1 MQFTGVSPF
10 VKKPAY
16 AASPMMANAIQQKSQ
31 GLPVPANSLSFGAKK
46 PSGKTPGSG
55 PIPANLLAAMQGIL
69 SNSYPTLTASEEKL
83 VKALES
89 FGVPELTDVLIE
101 AKVLA
106 QEFQHTEVTP
116 LHLMAVQ
123 FGEIVV
129 RSESKLTQLD
139 AIKSYEKGEKT
150 LWNANIGPLAMM
162 NTPKTIGF
170 HAQRLLDKIK
180 NELNALPKASKP
192 TQPKFSENL
201 IAILENRLSQLKR
214 SMPSEQE
221 LQEESQML
229 MMEQME
235 SGGLSGLPGGFAA
248 KDPEKLKQKIKASV
262 TQAKAE
268 LAQADPAKVKVAE
281 DIINII
287 KNAPQKEVLRDLA
300 EYLKNAEIQSEL
312 QSGKVPAGLVVTAI
326 VGQPGGQQP
335 KPMQI
340 PFSELTEPE
349 RAKVM
354 PQLLQSLKQ
363 QQSKIKSLLEQD
375 WTGLGAEINQIQN
388 GLTFDQFLSSMPIKQ
403 LNAVL
408 EIALS
413 STALDAIEGKS
424 GTNNPVNQ
432 VMQELKKKMSL
443 QNHDEMLVAAYD
455 NKLEPRFLEDK
466 PTATAHQLFSDFYD
480 LLSGG
485 NTVEFENM
493 DHYLQTAVQLG
504 AQDKQINTLT
514 ALIGIAQKLK
524 HEHMSSAMASKKGG
538 PDSMDDGE
546 DVSARMYRMKLMQQ
560 LSGFIRAYAN
570 VNWNKVQSRQID
582 LHEAKQILDNN
593 DLIPTPI
600 KHQLMTFL
608 KTGNQNHWQKQP
620 LVLLAGDGATGLVKN
635 AVVRALAQILKMPIT
650 EPSGELQTAIR
661 LGGRRSIIKGEP
673 TLSPFAKALIQ
684 HKTPAALMYV
694 DNLLR
699 FSIKGGEELFE
710 QFATQ
715 AGRKAFK
722 EPDFDVPFDLSPY
735 VMVVGIEDGMSGQ
748 YLSALHGDRF
758 NDVDMTLI
766 ELGEDIDT
774 FTKEKV
780 AEQLAKKLEGQ
791 FNVKFGPEVVKT
803 VCRDYAIL
811 GRHDYVEMRLR
822 DLAKKATGANAESTT
837 PTLIQVE
844 DLETKWLGP
853 KTSKSINNVMDKPTV
868 GSINGLAAGGHGY
881 GCVLRVGVSKQAEW
895 LYDPRKDTG
904 GRYSVRATLGPV
916 TQMTEDSA
924 KKAFESFMSDYLN
937 NTVIGGDASKPY
949 KLVQGLRHK
958 AMSFQVVFPEN
969 VDGPSAGAAMAST
982 AISVVTGIPIRPD
995 IAITGTIQDKG
1006 TVGPIGGIF
1015 GKTRAAFEAG
1025 IRTVVMPEVNYIEL
1039 KRDHPKFTA
1048 EMENQ
1053 GMKLVPVKTMDDVL
1067 KVVLKD
1073 YDALFKEPTPEQL
1086 AIESYDPTG
1095 ELKKQTDSGEARIRA
1110 LVEEVVKANQTA
1122 NATTQNQLA
1131 EAMTLIAKLL
1141 SKSNQ

>member
-1 MQFTGVSPF
+1 MQLTGVSPF

-16 AASPMMANAIQQKSQ
+16 ATST
-31 GLPVPANSLSFGAKK
+31 LLANSANQASKALPAPAPAVSFGAKK
-46 PSGKTPGSG
+46 PSSKTPGSG
-55 PIPANLLAAMQGIL
+55 QVPADMLAALKGLFQGG
-69 SNSYPTLTASEEKL
+69 SVTLPKAEE
-83 VKALES
+83 ALLQS
-89 FGVPELTDVLIE
+89 FDDFGVPELSNLLLD
-101 AKVLA
+101 ARDLA
-106 QEFQHTEVTP
+106 QKFQHTEVTP
-116 LHLMAVQ
+116 LHVLAVQ
-123 FGEIVV
+123 FGEIVA
-129 RSESKLTQLD
+129 RSENQLTQLD
-139 AIKSYEKGEKT
+139 AIKSFEKNEKT
-150 LWNANIGPLAMM
+150 VWNANIGPLVMM
-162 NTPKTIGF
+162 NSPKMIGF
-170 HAQRLLDKIK
+170 HAERLLKKIED
-180 NELNALPKASKP
+180 ELKALPKAAKP
-192 TQPKFSENL
+192 SEPKFSENL
-201 IAILENRLSQLKR
+201 MAILENRLSQLKR
-214 SMPSEQE
+214 AMPSEQE
-221 LQEESQML
+221 LQEESQMM
-229 MMEQME
+229 MMEQLQGSM
-235 SGGLSGLPGGFAA
+235 GGLPGMPPGGLP
-248 KDPEKLKQKIKASV
+248 PELQEKVKAQMKK
-262 TQAKAE
+262 TLAEAKATLE
-268 LAQADPAKVKVAE
+268 SADAANVKRVQGIV
-281 DIINII
+281 DVF
-287 KNAPQKEVLRDLA
+287 KNAPTQDAFLDLA
-300 EYLKNAEIQSEL
+300 DFFKNTLALEDL
-312 QSGKVPAGLVVTAI
+312 QAGKIPKGLMVSVVGGPP
-326 VGQPGGQQP
+326 GQPP
-335 KPMQI
+335 REMRMPLEKLP
-340 PFSELTEPE
+340 PAE
-349 RAKVM
+349 RNRLM
-354 PQLLQSLKQ
+354 PQLVQSLKQ
-363 QQSKIKSLLEQD
+363 GLEQLKGNVTQA
-375 WTGLGAEINQIQN
+375 WASLTPEINKVQA
-388 GLTFDQFLSSMPIKQ
+388 GLTFDQFAALLPTKQ
-403 LNAVL
+403 IQAVL
-408 EIALS
+408 DEEMIGTALS
-413 STALDAIEGKS
+413 SLEGKP
-424 GTNNPVNQ
+424 GAVNPALQ
-432 VMQELKKKMSL
+432 DIMQKMSL

-466 PTATAHQLFSDFYD
+466 PTAKAHQLFSDFYD

-485 NTVEFENM
+485 KTVEFENM

-504 AQDKQINTLT
+504 AGDTQINTLT
-514 ALIGIAQKLK
+514 ALVGIAQSLK
-524 HEHMSSAMASKKGG
+524 HEHLSNSMAKKSGG
-538 PDSMDDGE
+538 PDGRDDGE
-546 DVSARMYRMKLMQQ
+546 DISAQMYRMKLMQQ

-570 VNWNKVQSRQID
+570 VNWNKVQNRQID
-582 LHEAKQILDNN
+582 LHEAKATLEQN

-608 KTGNQNHWQKQP
+608 KTGNQHNWQKQP
-620 LVLLAGDGATGLVKN
+620 LLLLAGDGATGLVKS
-635 AVVRALAQILKMPIT
+635 AVVQTLSKILKMPIT
-650 EPSGELQTAIR
+650 QPSGELQTAIR
-661 LGGRRSIIKGEP
+661 LGGRRNVIKGEP

-684 HKTPAALMYV
+684 HKTPASLMYV

-715 AGRKAFK
+715 AGRTDFK

-780 AEQLAKKLEGQ
+780 AEQLANRLERQ
-791 FNVKFGPEVVKT
+791 FNVKFGPGVVKT

-811 GRHDYVEMRLR
+811 GRHDYVESRLR
-822 DLAKKATGANAESTT
+822 DLAKKAAGANSESIT
-837 PTLIQVE
+837 PTLIKLDE
-844 DLETKWLGP
+844 LETKWLGP

-881 GCVLRVGVSKQAEW
+881 GCVLRVGVSKQSEW

-982 AISVVTGIPIRPD
+982 AVSVVTGIPIRPD

-1048 EMENQ
+1048 EMEQQ

-1067 KVVLKD
+1067 KVVLTD

-1095 ELKKQTDSGEARIRA
+1095 ELKKQNDSGEGRIRA
-1110 LVEEVVKANQTA
+1110 LVEEVVKANQDA

-1131 EAMTLIAKLL
+1131 DALKLIAQLL
-1141 SKSNQ
+1141 PKPTGN